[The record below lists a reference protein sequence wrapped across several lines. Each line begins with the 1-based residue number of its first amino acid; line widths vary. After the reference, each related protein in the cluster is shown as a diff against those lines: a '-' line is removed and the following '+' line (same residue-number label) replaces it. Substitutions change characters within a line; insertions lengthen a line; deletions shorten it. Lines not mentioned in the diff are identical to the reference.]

1 MRLSRDGA
9 WNRIWVY
16 DFSNETIKIL
26 KKKTRKEERMWKNI
40 WRDIQYIQNPRKRQG
55 GIVELE
61 MNLWVVQERTLTYAT
76 ERLHIPHHYVTFLCF
91 R

>member
-26 KKKTRKEERMWKNI
+26 KKKNKKGRKNVKEYMEGHTIYSKSKKKTGRYSRARDESLSCSRKNI
-40 WRDIQYIQNPRKRQG
+40 NICDWETTHSTSLRN
-55 GIVELE
+55 
-61 MNLWVVQERTLTYAT
+61 
-76 ERLHIPHHYVTFLCF
+76 IPLF
-91 R
+91 

>member
-1 MRLSRDGA
+1 MGPEIEFGYMIFLMKLLK
-9 WNRIWVY
+9 
-16 DFSNETIKIL
+16 FK

-76 ERLHIPHHYVTFLCF
+76 ERLYTFHIAT
-91 R
+91 